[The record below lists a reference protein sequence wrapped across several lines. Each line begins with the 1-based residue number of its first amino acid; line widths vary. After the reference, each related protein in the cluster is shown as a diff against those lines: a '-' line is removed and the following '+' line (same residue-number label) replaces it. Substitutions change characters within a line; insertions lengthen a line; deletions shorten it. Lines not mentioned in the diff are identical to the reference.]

1 MEKTID
7 VKLYDGSFARLE
19 CHDTLYST
27 SELARQYAKSGY
39 PDRYCI
45 FAERVPYATVGEKA
59 LEYQSGIFLSIILRP
74 SLFSSQASFIAPL
87 TAVALASALEEHTTS
102 RLGIGWLSDIFS
114 DGKRIGGCTIEGR
127 LNSYSSFDYLII
139 NITVKTDEKSFSSRM
154 SDLIRKVFVE
164 ENASLNQIIAKT
176 ILSKFFLVYRDL
188 KEPKK
193 HIEKYIEKSI
203 LFGKRIKYIKD
214 EKKHTCR
221 VARINPDN
229 CSLIVED
236 RRGNEIVISSPSQI
250 SIPDKLKN

>member
-45 FAERVPYATVGEKA
+45 FAERVPRSTDGEA
-59 LEYQSGIFLSIILRP
+59 PLEYQSGIFLSIILRP
-74 SLFSSQASFIAPL
+74 SLFSSQASFISPL

-127 LNSYSSFDYLII
+127 LNSYSSFEYLII
-139 NITVKTDEKSFSSRM
+139 NITVKTDEKSFPSRM

-214 EKKHTCR
+214 EKKYTCK
-221 VARINPDN
+221 VTRINPDN